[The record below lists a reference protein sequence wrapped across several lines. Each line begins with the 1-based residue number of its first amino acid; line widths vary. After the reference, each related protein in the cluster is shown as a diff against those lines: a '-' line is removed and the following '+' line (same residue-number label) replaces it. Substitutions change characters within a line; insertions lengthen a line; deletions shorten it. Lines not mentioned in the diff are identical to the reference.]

1 MSNLQ
6 NYGQTKSKVSSMI
19 NTMLSVFIVLL
30 VIVIVLLLF
39 VITPMTVSGSSMSPT
54 YTNNDKVVVLKV
66 GYSLEKGD
74 IVVFKRPDS
83 DEPPIKRI
91 VATSGDVVKFDT
103 QLMTFTIN
111 GKVLDDY
118 AQTTGYADGYFD
130 SSQTDFLKALI
141 STGITVAD
149 DEVFV
154 LGDNRNNSYDSHIY
168 GCIKTDWIV
177 GKVILQY

>member
-1 MSNLQ
+1 MQ
-6 NYGQTKSKVSSMI
+6 NYGQTKSKVSTII
-19 NTMLSVFIVLL
+19 NTLLSIIIVLL
-30 VIVIVLLLF
+30 VIIIALLLF

-54 YTNNDKVVVLKV
+54 YANNDKVVVLKV
-66 GYSLEKGD
+66 GYQLQKGD

-111 GKVLDDY
+111 GEVLDDY
-118 AQTTGYADGYFD
+118 AQNTGYALGYFD
-130 SSQTDFLKALI
+130 STDTQLLRTLT

-154 LGDNRNNSYDSHIY
+154 LGDNRNNSYDSHVY
-168 GCIKTDWIV
+168 GCIKIDWIV